1 MNHYDTI
8 AKAIELITTNKL
20 QSPSDEE
27 LAAQLGISAS
37 HLRKVFT
44 EWVGITPKQFSRY
57 LSLEY
62 SKGLLEQRKNHL
74 KTSLQSGLSSSGRL
88 HDLFVDIEAMTPG
101 EYQNHGENLAISY
114 STFDSKF
121 GPCLIASTP
130 KGICNIIFA
139 DADNAVTDLRGRWK
153 NAKLVPAFSVAGTV
167 ESGGGAKEKANLQQ
181 VIDYLTNLKP
191 TSKIKLHL
199 HGTNFQIK
207 VWEALLST
215 PHGQVSTYGAIAE
228 QAGYPGAFQA
238 TGGAVS
244 DNPIAYLIPCHRV
257 LKSTGEISGYRW
269 GVERKRAMLG
279 WEAIG

>member
-20 QSPSDEE
+20 KSPSDEE
-27 LAAQLGISAS
+27 LAKALGISAS

-62 SKGLLEQRKNHL
+62 SKGLLKEQKNHL
-74 KTSLQSGLSSSGRL
+74 TTSYKTGLSSSGRL

-101 EYQNHGENLAISY
+101 EYQNHGEKLTISY
-114 STFDSKF
+114 STFESKF
-121 GPCLIASTP
+121 GPCLVASTP
-130 KGICNIIFA
+130 KGITNIIFA
-139 DADNAVTDLRGRWK
+139 EHENAVSELRGRWK
-153 NAKLVPAFSVAGTV
+153 KTKLVHKLTSNQKP
-167 ESGGGAKEKANLQQ
+167 
-181 VIDYLTNLKP
+181 VIQYLTDLKP

-207 VWEALLST
+207 VWEALLSI

-228 QAGYPGAFQA
+228 QAGFPGAFQA
-238 TGGAVS
+238 TGGAVG
-244 DNPIAYLIPCHRV
+244 DNPIAYIIPCHRV

-269 GVERKRAMLG
+269 GVERKRAMLVG
-279 WEAIG
+279 EQS

>member
-1 MNHYDTI
+1 MSHHYSTI

-20 QSPSDEE
+20 QSFSDEE
-27 LAAQLGISAS
+27 LAEQLGISAS

-57 LSLEY
+57 LRLEY
-62 SKGLLEQRKNHL
+62 SKDLLKQRKNHL

-101 EYQNHGENLAISY
+101 EYQNHGENLTISY

-121 GPCLIASTP
+121 GTCLIASTP
-130 KGICNIIFA
+130 KGICNIIFS

-153 NAKLVPAFSVAGTV
+153 KAKLVHQQQSNHESVR
-167 ESGGGAKEKANLQQ
+167 N
-181 VIDYLTNLKP
+181 YLTDLKP
-191 TSKIKLHL
+191 KSKIKLHL

-207 VWEALLST
+207 VWEALLSI

-228 QAGYPGAFQA
+228 QVGYPGAFQA
-238 TGGAVS
+238 TGGAVG

-279 WEAIG
+279 WEAVG